1 MCPTNHLASFSR
13 PTILADAT
21 ASPNPTPLHFLIVD
35 DISSMRRVIGS
46 LLREQLRNIKIS
58 EATDGK
64 DALQAIRLAEEGGVP
79 IHFVVTDW
87 NMPRMDGITLL
98 RSIREAEPMRHLP
111 VLLVTAEAT
120 RDMILAAARAGADG
134 YIVKPFNAETLKD
147 KLVQIIDR
155 KARRHETACQQ

>member
-1 MCPTNHLASFSR
+1 MCPTNRLASFSR
-13 PTILADAT
+13 PTMLADAS
-21 ASPNPTPLHFLIVD
+21 ASPNPAQLHFLIVD

-134 YIVKPFNAETLKD
+134 YIVKPFNAATLKD

-155 KARRHETACQQ
+155 KARHHENSCHQ